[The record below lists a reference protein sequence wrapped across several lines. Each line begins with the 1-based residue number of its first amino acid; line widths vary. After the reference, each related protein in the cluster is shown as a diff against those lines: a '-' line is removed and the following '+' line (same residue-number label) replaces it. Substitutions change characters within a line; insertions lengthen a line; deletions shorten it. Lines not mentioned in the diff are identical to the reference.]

1 MSGVDDLVRL
11 LTEDQVG
18 RATELTLLRGTELKR
33 LPVMPVERRA

>member
-33 LPVMPVERRA
+33 LPVLPVERRS